1 MRTHFEARKLS
12 LKQSPLVIHIAREN
26 SSGKLG
32 RAVIREGS
40 LTWYSSWAQKGRRI
54 TWGKLDEL
62 LRGEVPKRKR
72 RKVSGI

>member
-1 MRTHFEARKLS
+1 MKAHIETRRLPLH
-12 LKQSPLVIHIAREN
+12 QSPLVLHIAREN
-26 SSGKLG
+26 GRGKLG

-54 TWGKLDEL
+54 SWGKLDEL